1 MGLGFGLELGQV
13 KPEDLAK
20 ARQMVPR
27 ALEQYVTQLAEKGPG
42 ANTGMPRVTTPVKLE
57 VNAKQE
63 PQQQQAAGG
72 DEYVV
77 LGGGAGA
84 GGTEGIMLG
93 ESPNSSDV
101 DIS

>member
-13 KPEDLAK
+13 RPEDLAK

-42 ANTGMPRVTTPVKLE
+42 SNAAMPRVTTPVKAS
-57 VNAKQE
+57 N
-63 PQQQQAAGG
+63 
-72 DEYVV
+72 VV
-77 LGGGAGA
+77 VV
-84 GGTEGIMLG
+84 G